1 MDGAIVA
8 EAILQLPRLRF
19 GSHHVER
26 GAEHRQVPAAEDP
39 ETGEFAKI
47 AG

>member
-1 MDGAIVA
+1 MDRAIIA

-26 GAEHRQVPAAEDP
+26 AEPPSEEPTVEEA
-39 ETGEFAKI
+39 
-47 AG
+47 